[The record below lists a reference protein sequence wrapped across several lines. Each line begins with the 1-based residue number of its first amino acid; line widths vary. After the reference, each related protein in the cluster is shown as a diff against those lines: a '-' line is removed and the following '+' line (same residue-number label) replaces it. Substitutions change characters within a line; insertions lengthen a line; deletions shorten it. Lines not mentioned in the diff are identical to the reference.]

1 MLPNHPGY
9 PFRCTLHISWQEP
22 EEELIILLLMKIS
35 DRDRN
40 VKGKNVSCVKLI
52 VIFVKAFFVK
62 EKICLLSDSTRNALY
77 ISLNKNSDLSLSCGL
92 SSGCHLHPLL
102 RNLQKKTNHMQEQKT

>member
-1 MLPNHPGY
+1 MLPHYPGY

-40 VKGKNVSCVKLI
+40 VKGKNVSFVKLI

-62 EKICLLSDSTRNALY
+62 EKNMLTVRQYKECVAYFL
-77 ISLNKNSDLSLSCGL
+77 K
-92 SSGCHLHPLL
+92 
-102 RNLQKKTNHMQEQKT
+102 